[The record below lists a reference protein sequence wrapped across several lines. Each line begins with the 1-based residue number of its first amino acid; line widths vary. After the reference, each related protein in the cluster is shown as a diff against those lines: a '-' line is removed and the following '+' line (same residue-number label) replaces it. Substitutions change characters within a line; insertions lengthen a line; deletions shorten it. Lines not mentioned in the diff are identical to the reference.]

1 MARRLLVPMDGSPQA
16 EQALEHAL
24 SVHEGDAI
32 TVLHVI
38 DPIEASYNPGATVP
52 GYSEEWYESE
62 KEGAAELFDAA
73 AATAADRGV
82 EIETEL
88 EVGRPAHVIVEYAE
102 NHNVDQIVMG
112 CHGRSGVARVLL
124 GSVAEDVVRRS
135 TVPVTVVR

>member
-1 MARRLLVPMDGSPQA
+1 MTRRLLVPMDGSAQA
-16 EQALEHAL
+16 DQALEHAL
-24 SVHEGDAI
+24 SVHEGAAV

-62 KEGAAELFDAA
+62 KQRAEDLFEAAM
-73 AATAADRGV
+73 ATAADHGV

-88 EVGRPAHVIVEYAE
+88 EVGRPPHVIVEYAE
-102 NHNVDQIVMG
+102 DNDVDQIVMG

>member
-1 MARRLLVPMDGSPQA
+1 MPRRLLVPMDGSPQA
-16 EQALEHAL
+16 EQALEFAL
-24 SVHEGDAI
+24 SVHEGDAV

-52 GYSEEWYESE
+52 GYSEEWYEAQKQKAE
-62 KEGAAELFDAA
+62 ELFEEA
-73 AATAADRGV
+73 AATAADYDV
-82 EIETEL
+82 AFESAL
-88 EVGRPAHVIVEYAE
+88 EVGRPANVIVEYAE
-102 NHNVDQIVMG
+102 DHGMDQVVMG